1 MKKRVIRYY
10 RSMLLIEF
18 VFFLAILLGGWLY
31 FYEARNELNQRI
43 TNLNSRLL
51 YRIDSQEKEIKNH
64 ILSIKEHSEKIRVF
78 DTQIGAIRRNLNNQA
93 DELNKLSEVTTEIV
107 LQNEANEAQ
116 PEAGDIPEN
125 NVLEKNVVEMEVP
138 EDYQIKLPESQ
149 KVFRR

>member
-1 MKKRVIRYY
+1 MKKTVIRYY

-18 VFFLAILLGGWLY
+18 VFFLAILLGGWFY

-43 TNLNSRLL
+43 TNLNSKLL
-51 YRIDSQEKEIKNH
+51 YRISLQEKEIKNH

-93 DELNKLSEVTTEIV
+93 DELNKLSEVTSEIV
-107 LQNEANEAQ
+107 SQNEMQ
-116 PEAGDIPEN
+116 PEEAVETPEN

-149 KVFRR
+149 KVFRK